1 MKKESV
7 ATITY
12 DGKTVEL
19 PLLEGTEGET
29 GIDVTALRSKAG
41 WITFDP
47 GFANTGACKSGIT
60 HIDGERGTLR
70 YRGYPLEQLAE
81 RASFVETAMLLMFGE
96 LPARAELAEFR
107 SMLRDQEL
115 LHESLLKHLDGFPPL
130 GQPMALL
137 SAMINSLGSYYPEL
151 LNIRTDAEY
160 RLAAAKI
167 LSKVRTIAAFS
178 YRKAE
183 GLPLM
188 YPNPNMD
195 YSRNFLHM
203 MFSVPFRLY
212 EPPAPIVRALSLF
225 LLAHADHGLDTSC
238 ATVRMVGSSQAN
250 LFASISAAVCALWG
264 RLHGGAGVGV
274 MEMFEEVRAGRITPA
289 GLVEEAKAG
298 RRRIMGFG
306 QRVYKSYDPRAILVR
321 KAYEN
326 LLAAGMTRRDALY
339 DIALDIEARALAD
352 DFFRQRRLYP
362 NVNYYSGLLLR
373 AINIPVPMFPVMIAI
388 GNMPGW
394 IAHWHEEWKD
404 TEMKIHRPRQVYIGE
419 TQREYVPMDKR

>member
-1 MKKESV
+1 MKNEPV
-7 ATITY
+7 ATIAY

-19 PLLEGTEGET
+19 PLIHGTEGEG
-29 GIDVTALRSKAG
+29 GIDVTSLRSKAG

-60 HIDGERGTLR
+60 HTDGELGTLR
-70 YRGYPLEQLAE
+70 YRGYPLEQLVE

-96 LPARAELAEFR
+96 LPTRGELAEFR
-107 SMLRDQEL
+107 GMLRDQEL

-151 LNIRTDAEY
+151 LNISTDSEY

-195 YSRNFLHM
+195 YCRNFLHM

-212 EPPAPIVRALSLF
+212 EPPAPIVRALSVF
-225 LLAHADHGLDTSC
+225 LIAHADHGLDSSC

-250 LFASISAAVCALWG
+250 LFASISAGVCALWG
-264 RLHGGAGVGV
+264 RLHGGAGIGV
-274 MEMFEEVRAGRITPA
+274 MEMLEDVRDGRITA
-289 GLVEEAKAG
+289 QGLIEEAKAG
-298 RRRIMGFG
+298 RLRLMGFG
-306 QRVYKSYDPRAILVR
+306 QRVYKCYDPRATLVR
-321 KAYEN
+321 KAYEG
-326 LLAAGMTRRDALY
+326 LLAAGMTKRDPLF
-339 DIALDIEARALAD
+339 DIAQDIEARVLAD
-352 DFFRQRRLYP
+352 DYFLERRLYP

-373 AINIPVPMFPVMIAI
+373 SINIPVPMFPVMIAI

-394 IAHWHEEWKD
+394 IAHWQEEWKD
-404 TEMKIHRPRQVYIGE
+404 TEMKIHRPRQVYIGK
-419 TQREYVPMDKR
+419 TQREYVPKEKR

>member
-7 ATITY
+7 ATIAY

-19 PLLEGTEGET
+19 PLITGTEGET
-29 GIDVTALRSKAG
+29 GIDVTSLRSKAG

-81 RASFVETAMLLMFGE
+81 RASFIETAMLLMFGD
-96 LPARAELAEFR
+96 LPARDELAEFR
-107 SMLRDQEL
+107 GLLRDQEL

-130 GQPMALL
+130 GQPMAIL

-151 LNIRTDAEY
+151 LTIRTDAEY

-167 LSKVRTIAAFS
+167 ISKVRTIAAFS

-183 GLPLM
+183 GLPFM
-188 YPNPNMD
+188 YPNPHMD
-195 YSRNFLHM
+195 YCRNFLHM

-225 LLAHADHGLDTSC
+225 LIAHADHGLDTSG

-250 LFASISAAVCALWG
+250 LFACISAAVCALWG

-274 MEMFEEVRAGRITPA
+274 MEMFEEVHGGRITA
-289 GLVEEAKAG
+289 QGLIEEAKSG
-298 RRRIMGFG
+298 RRRLMGFG
-306 QRVYKSYDPRAILVR
+306 QRVYKNYDPRAILVR
-321 KAYEN
+321 KAYEG
-326 LLAAGMTRRDALY
+326 LLTAGMARRDARF

-352 DFFRQRRLYP
+352 DYFLERRLYP

-373 AINIPVPMFPVMIAI
+373 AINIPVPMFPVMVAI

-404 TEMKIHRPRQVYIGE
+404 AEMKIHRPRQVYTGR